1 MLALISSI
9 LECTGYSPSFLS
21 QSSEPVHWTTIRQK
35 NAGKQTESPKGKFE
49 KMKEIFEIVRRNQER
64 VSQEQ
69 ARHYNMR
76 RNQWKPRIGDVVHH
90 LSKAGKGFVAKMAHD
105 VSH

>member
-1 MLALISSI
+1 
-9 LECTGYSPSFLS
+9 
-21 QSSEPVHWTTIRQK
+21 
-35 NAGKQTESPKGKFE
+35 
-49 KMKEIFEIVRRNQER
+49 MKEIFEIVRRNQER